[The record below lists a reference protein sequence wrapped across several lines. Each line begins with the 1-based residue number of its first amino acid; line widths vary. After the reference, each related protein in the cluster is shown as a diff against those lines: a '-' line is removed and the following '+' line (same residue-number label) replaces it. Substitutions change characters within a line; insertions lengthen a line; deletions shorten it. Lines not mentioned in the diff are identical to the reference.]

1 MDYKEFAKRIKNKYP
16 QYNDL
21 EDLDL
26 AKRVVKK
33 YPAYSDVTFPETST
47 EIQESQIQESVEE
60 PVQEVPKTGR
70 IGSIART
77 LIESQAPILGLTRKK
92 DIKEEIKNVAEIL
105 SYLPTPKGLI
115 AKSGVA
121 AKKAG
126 EILPQAALGGVATY
140 IGERQKGAYE
150 DEAKKTAAGGALFET
165 ALGGAIES
173 ASATAKGIGKIIT
186 KNIPEDL
193 YQKAKK
199 FSEDTAVSVEKRI
212 EQITNLGKKALK
224 DNEMIAKRVNK
235 KALNASNKNKIIANS
250 LADNMLDL
258 GKEFKK
264 KNTPEGKISLIKN
277 ISEQDLSNA
286 IQAEYDKLLLRAEP
300 LIENGGI
307 SRNIEA
313 EELLKDFKKRFMTT
327 KKVKN
332 IRIIPDPSGY
342 DLARKETYTEEIVRP
357 IKDRKKFFKE
367 MRLITD
373 SSTWGEGKSAIK
385 QSYAR
390 VHDSLNNFLKDNSEK
405 YKEHKNLGQDLVNF
419 SDYKVDIADEYDA
432 NKLQDALKKSLSTFE
447 KQPDIRSSK
456 IIERVLDQANLRLGK
471 KYKTKDIIKKFDQNE
486 QLKLLKNEGNL
497 SDTQLNLLDK
507 KSKRIYQDNKDLGKV
522 TEKGFFK
529 PKQDVKQFVEG
540 QEGAELTGSR
550 LAELL
555 DPKLVEQIEI
565 EQAGRFFKQP
575 LKVDIPVGTIATPT
589 VRALQALRG
598 AIKLPRTQFGIKK
611 FLEGDLPVTPE
622 RLGLGARTLGR
633 AATRE
638 AVRSDEQKKDVILDE
653 RSNQARFITR
663 KPYAKKPYATEY
675 QRNQRGEYIDQE
687 QIKRERGI
695 IK

>member
-60 PVQEVPKTGR
+60 PVQEDEKFSFRGFAEQIQQPLQKGETLKTLLNLASFYPTPAGLVGKAAA
-70 IGSIART
+70 IGSKV
-77 LIESQAPILGLTRKK
+77 PILSKATKF
-92 DIKEEIKNVAEIL
+92 
-105 SYLPTPKGLI
+105 I
-115 AKSGVA
+115 AKTA
-121 AKKAG
+121 A
-126 EILPQAALGGVATY
+126 ETVPQATLGGFSTY

-150 DEAKKTAAGGALFET
+150 DEAKKTAEKSALLEIG
-165 ALGGAIES
+165 LGG
-173 ASATAKGIGKIIT
+173 GIGLTGNLGKVIGKKIT
-186 KNIPEDL
+186 QNIPDDL

-224 DNEMIAKRVNK
+224 NNEIIAQRVNK
-235 KALNASNKNKIIANS
+235 KALNASTENKNSAKKIANNMTK
-250 LADNMLDL
+250 LAKDFFEKQELDSRA
-258 GKEFKK
+258 KMIS
-264 KNTPEGKISLIKN
+264 KIP
-277 ISEQDLSNA
+277 DLELENA
-286 IQAEYDKLLLRAEP
+286 INQEHQR
-300 LIENGGI
+300 LI
-307 SRNIEA
+307 RNAQTITEDGRVLQRK
-313 EELLKDFKKRFMTT
+313 EEKAVLKDFEDLFILKPKPAVILDQFGKPITVSKGKAPIQNKKIFLDNLDKLQDKTAY
-327 KKVKN
+327 
-332 IRIIPDPSGY
+332 G
-342 DLARKETYTEEIVRP
+342 A
-357 IKDRKKFFKE
+357 
-367 MRLITD
+367 
-373 SSTWGEGKSAIK
+373 GENELK
-385 QSYAR
+385 QQFSFIY
-390 VHDSLNNFLKDNSEK
+390 SNLNNFLKENSKE
-405 YKEHKNLGQDLVNF
+405 YKDLKELGQSIVKFSKKETKFDPQLYDSNKILDDLTKSIETF
-419 SDYKVDIADEYDA
+419 K
-432 NKLQDALKKSLSTFE
+432 KLPDQDSL
-447 KQPDIRSSK
+447 K
-456 IIERVLDQANLRLGK
+456 IINNVVDQANKIFGT

-497 SDTQLNLLDK
+497 SDSQLNLLDK
-507 KSKRIYQDNKDLGKV
+507 NSRKIYQDNKDLGKV

-540 QEGAELTGSR
+540 QEGTGLTGSR

-565 EQAGRFFKQP
+565 EQAGRFFDQP
-575 LKVDIPVGTIATPT
+575 LNINFPFGTIATPT
-589 VRALQALRG
+589 VRALQALKG

-633 AATRE
+633 ATARE

-663 KPYAKKPYATEY
+663 KSFPKKSYATEY

-687 QIKRERGI
+687 KIKSERGI